1 MSIADN
7 LKRIEQ
13 EIPNSVKII
22 AVSKTHPKE
31 MIQEVYDFGH
41 RVFGENKAQ
50 EMTDKYEAL
59 PKDIEWHMIGHLQ
72 TNKVKYIAPFVSM
85 IHSVDSLKL
94 LKEIDKEAIKNNR
107 VIDYL
112 LQIDIA
118 NEDTKFGMLE
128 KEAME
133 LLSSEDFAQLNNI
146 RICGV
151 MGIGSITEDI
161 NQTRQEFKN
170 LKATFLTLKEKFFK
184 NEDYFTEISM
194 GMSSDYDIAIEEG
207 STIVRIGSLI
217 FGQRDYFKVV

>member
-1 MSIADN
+1 MSIAEN
-7 LKRIEQ
+7 LKKIEQ
-13 EIPNSVKII
+13 EIPNNVKII

-94 LKEIDKEAIKNNR
+94 LKEIEKEAIKNNR
-107 VIDYL
+107 VIDCL

-128 KEAME
+128 KEAIE

-151 MGIGSITEDI
+151 MGIGSITEEI
-161 NQTRQEFKN
+161 NKTRQEFKN

>member
-1 MSIADN
+1 MSIAEN
-7 LKRIEQ
+7 LKKIEQ
-13 EIPNSVKII
+13 EIPNNVKII

-94 LKEIDKEAIKNNR
+94 LKEIEKEAIKNNR

-128 KEAME
+128 KEAIE
-133 LLSSEDFAQLNNI
+133 LLSSEDFAQLKNI
-146 RICGV
+146 RTCGV
-151 MGIGSITEDI
+151 MGIGSITDNI
-161 NQTRQEFKN
+161 NKTRQEFKN
-170 LKATFLTLKEKFFK
+170 LKVTFLTLKEKFFK

>member
-1 MSIADN
+1 MSIAEN
-7 LKRIEQ
+7 LKKIEQ
-13 EIPNSVKII
+13 EIPNNVKII

-107 VIDYL
+107 VIDCL

-128 KEAME
+128 KEAIE

-161 NQTRQEFKN
+161 NKTRQEFKN
-170 LKATFLTLKEKFFK
+170 LKVTFLTLKEKFFK

>member
-1 MSIADN
+1 
-7 LKRIEQ
+7 
-13 EIPNSVKII
+13 
-22 AVSKTHPKE
+22 
-31 MIQEVYDFGH
+31 
-41 RVFGENKAQ
+41 
-50 EMTDKYEAL
+50 
-59 PKDIEWHMIGHLQ
+59 MIGHLQ

-94 LKEIDKEAIKNNR
+94 LKEIEKEAIKNNR
-107 VIDYL
+107 VIDCL

-128 KEAME
+128 KEAIE
-133 LLSSEDFAQLNNI
+133 LLSSEDFAQLKNI
-146 RICGV
+146 RTCGV
-151 MGIGSITEDI
+151 MGIGSITVDI
-161 NQTRQEFKN
+161 NKTRQEFKN
-170 LKATFLTLKEKFFK
+170 LKVTFLTLKEKFFK

>member
-1 MSIADN
+1 MSIAEN
-7 LKRIEQ
+7 LKKIEQ
-13 EIPNSVKII
+13 EIPNNVKII

-94 LKEIDKEAIKNNR
+94 LKEIEKEAIKNNR
-107 VIDYL
+107 VIDCL

-128 KEAME
+128 KEAIE
-133 LLSSEDFAQLNNI
+133 LLSSEDFAQLKNI
-146 RICGV
+146 RTCGV
-151 MGIGSITEDI
+151 MGIGSITVDI
-161 NQTRQEFKN
+161 NKTRQEFKN
-170 LKATFLTLKEKFFK
+170 LKVTFLTLKEKFFK

>member
-1 MSIADN
+1 MSIAEN
-7 LKRIEQ
+7 LKKIEQ
-13 EIPNSVKII
+13 EIPKNVKII

-94 LKEIDKEAIKNNR
+94 LKEIEKEAIKNNR
-107 VIDYL
+107 VIDCL

-128 KEAME
+128 KEAIE
-133 LLSSEDFAQLNNI
+133 LLSSEDFAQLKNI
-146 RICGV
+146 RTCGV
-151 MGIGSITEDI
+151 MGIGSITVDI
-161 NQTRQEFKN
+161 NKTRQEFKN
-170 LKATFLTLKEKFFK
+170 LKVTFLTLKEKFFK

>member
-1 MSIADN
+1 MSIAEN
-7 LKRIEQ
+7 VKKIEQ
-13 EIPNSVKII
+13 EIPNNVKII

-50 EMTDKYEAL
+50 EMMEKYEAL
-59 PKDIEWHMIGHLQ
+59 PKDIQWHMIGHLQ

-94 LKEIDKEAIKNNR
+94 LKEINKEAIKNNR
-107 VIDYL
+107 MIDCL

-118 NEDTKFGMLE
+118 NEETKFGMLE
-128 KEAME
+128 MKAME

-170 LKATFLTLKEKFFK
+170 LKATFLTLKEEFFK
-184 NEDYFTEISM
+184 KEDYFTEISM
-194 GMSSDYDIAIEEG
+194 GMSSDYDIAIKEG

-217 FGQRDYFKVV
+217 FGQRDYIKVV

>member
-1 MSIADN
+1 MSIAEN
-7 LKRIEQ
+7 LKKIEQ
-13 EIPNSVKII
+13 EIPNNVKII

-41 RVFGENKAQ
+41 RIFGENKAQ

-94 LKEIDKEAIKNNR
+94 LKEIEKEAIKNNR
-107 VIDYL
+107 VIDCL

-128 KEAME
+128 KEAIE
-133 LLSSEDFAQLNNI
+133 LLSSEDFAQLKNI
-146 RICGV
+146 RTCGV
-151 MGIGSITEDI
+151 MGIGSITVDI
-161 NQTRQEFKN
+161 NKTRQEFKN

>member
-1 MSIADN
+1 MSIAEN
-7 LKRIEQ
+7 LKKIEQ
-13 EIPNSVKII
+13 EIPNNVKII

-50 EMTDKYEAL
+50 EMTEKHEAL

-94 LKEIDKEAIKNNR
+94 LKEIEKEAIKNNR
-107 VIDYL
+107 VIDCL

-128 KEAME
+128 KEAIE
-133 LLSSEDFAQLNNI
+133 LLSSEDFAQLKNI
-146 RICGV
+146 RTCGV
-151 MGIGSITEDI
+151 MGIGSITVDI
-161 NQTRQEFKN
+161 NKTRQEFKN
-170 LKATFLTLKEKFFK
+170 LKVTFLTLKEKFFK

>member
-1 MSIADN
+1 MSIAEN
-7 LKRIEQ
+7 LKKIEQ
-13 EIPNSVKII
+13 EIPNNVKII

-94 LKEIDKEAIKNNR
+94 LKKIEKEAIKNNR

-128 KEAME
+128 KEAIE
-133 LLSSEDFAQLNNI
+133 LLSSEDFAQLKNI
-146 RICGV
+146 RTCGV
-151 MGIGSITEDI
+151 MGIGSITVDI
-161 NQTRQEFKN
+161 NKTRQEFKN
-170 LKATFLTLKEKFFK
+170 LKVTFLTLKEKFFK

>member
-13 EIPNSVKII
+13 EIPNNVKII

-41 RVFGENKAQ
+41 RIFGENKAQ
-50 EMTDKYEAL
+50 EMMEKYEAL
-59 PKDIEWHMIGHLQ
+59 PKDIQWHMIGHLQ

-194 GMSSDYDIAIEEG
+194 GMSSDYDIAIDEG

>member
-1 MSIADN
+1 MSIAEN
-7 LKRIEQ
+7 LKKIEQ
-13 EIPNSVKII
+13 EIPNNVKII

-85 IHSVDSLKL
+85 IHSVDSMKL

-107 VIDYL
+107 VIDCL

-118 NEDTKFGMLE
+118 NEETKFGMLE
-128 KEAME
+128 KEAIE
-133 LLSSEDFAQLNNI
+133 LLSSDDFAQLKNI

-151 MGIGSITEDI
+151 MGIGSITDDR
-161 NQTRQEFKN
+161 NKTRSEFKN
-170 LKATFLTLKEKFFK
+170 LKTTFSTLKEKFFK
-184 NEDYFTEISM
+184 NEDYFSQISM

-207 STIVRIGSLI
+207 STIVRIGSSI

>member
-1 MSIADN
+1 MSIAEN
-7 LKRIEQ
+7 LKKIEQ
-13 EIPNSVKII
+13 EIPNNVKII

-41 RVFGENKAQ
+41 RVFGENKTQ
-50 EMTDKYEAL
+50 EMTEKHEAL

-85 IHSVDSLKL
+85 IHSVDSMKL

-107 VIDYL
+107 VIDCF

-128 KEAME
+128 KEAIE
-133 LLSSEDFAQLNNI
+133 LLSSEDFAQLKNI
-146 RICGV
+146 RTCGV
-151 MGIGSITEDI
+151 MGIGSITVDI
-161 NQTRQEFKN
+161 NKTRQEFKN
-170 LKATFLTLKEKFFK
+170 LKVTFLTLKEKFFK

>member
-13 EIPNSVKII
+13 EIPNNVKII

-31 MIQEVYDFGH
+31 LIQEVYDFGH
-41 RVFGENKAQ
+41 RIFGENKAQ
-50 EMTDKYEAL
+50 EMMEKYEAL
-59 PKDIEWHMIGHLQ
+59 PKDIQWHMIGHLQ

-194 GMSSDYDIAIEEG
+194 GMSSDYDIAIDEG

>member
-1 MSIADN
+1 MSIAEN
-7 LKRIEQ
+7 LKKIEQ
-13 EIPNSVKII
+13 EIPNNVKII

-41 RVFGENKAQ
+41 RVFGENKTQ
-50 EMTDKYEAL
+50 EMTEKHEAL

-128 KEAME
+128 KEAIE
-133 LLSSEDFAQLNNI
+133 LLSSEDFAQLKNI
-146 RICGV
+146 RTCGV
-151 MGIGSITEDI
+151 MGIGSITVDI
-161 NQTRQEFKN
+161 NKTRQEFKN
-170 LKATFLTLKEKFFK
+170 LKVTFLTLKEKFFK

-194 GMSSDYDIAIEEG
+194 GMSSDYDIAIDEG

>member
-13 EIPNSVKII
+13 EIPNNVKII

-31 MIQEVYDFGH
+31 LIQEVYDFGH
-41 RVFGENKAQ
+41 RIFGENKAQ
-50 EMTDKYEAL
+50 EMMEKYEAL
-59 PKDIEWHMIGHLQ
+59 PKDIQWHMIGHLQ

-85 IHSVDSLKL
+85 IHSVDSMKL

-107 VIDYL
+107 VIDCF

-151 MGIGSITEDI
+151 MGIGSITEEI
-161 NQTRQEFKN
+161 NKTRQEFKN

-184 NEDYFTEISM
+184 KEDYFTEISM
-194 GMSSDYDIAIEEG
+194 GMSSDYDIAIDEG

>member
-13 EIPNSVKII
+13 EIPNNVKII

-41 RVFGENKAQ
+41 RIFGENKAQ
-50 EMTDKYEAL
+50 EMMEKYKAL
-59 PKDIEWHMIGHLQ
+59 PKDIQWHMIGHLQ

-85 IHSVDSLKL
+85 IHSVESLKL
-94 LKEIDKEAIKNNR
+94 LKEINKEAIKNNR
-107 VIDYL
+107 MIDCL

-118 NEDTKFGMLE
+118 NEETKFGMLE
-128 KEAME
+128 KKAME

-161 NQTRQEFKN
+161 NQTRKEFKN
-170 LKATFLTLKEKFFK
+170 LKATFLTLKEEFFK
-184 NEDYFTEISM
+184 KEDYFTEISM

>member
-1 MSIADN
+1 MSIAEN

-13 EIPNSVKII
+13 EIPNNVKII

-85 IHSVDSLKL
+85 IHSVDSMKL

-107 VIDYL
+107 VIDCF

-128 KEAME
+128 KEAIE

-151 MGIGSITEDI
+151 MGIGSITEEI
-161 NQTRQEFKN
+161 NKTRQEFKN

>member
-13 EIPNSVKII
+13 EIPNNVKII

-31 MIQEVYDFGH
+31 LIQEVYDFGH
-41 RVFGENKAQ
+41 RIFGENKAQ
-50 EMTDKYEAL
+50 EMMEKYEAL
-59 PKDIEWHMIGHLQ
+59 PKDIQWHMIGHLQ

-128 KEAME
+128 KEAIE
-133 LLSSEDFAQLNNI
+133 LLSSEDFAQLKNI
-146 RICGV
+146 RTCGV
-151 MGIGSITEDI
+151 MGIGSITDNI
-161 NQTRQEFKN
+161 SKTRQEFKN
-170 LKATFLTLKEKFFK
+170 LKVTFLTLKEKFFK

>member
-13 EIPNSVKII
+13 EIPNNVKII

-31 MIQEVYDFGH
+31 LIQEVYDFGH
-41 RVFGENKAQ
+41 RIFGENKAQ
-50 EMTDKYEAL
+50 EMMEKYEAL
-59 PKDIEWHMIGHLQ
+59 PKDIQWHMIGHLQ

-94 LKEIDKEAIKNNR
+94 LKEINKEAIKNNR
-107 VIDYL
+107 MIDCL

-194 GMSSDYDIAIEEG
+194 GMSSDYDIAIDEG

>member
-1 MSIADN
+1 MSIAEN
-7 LKRIEQ
+7 LKKIEQ
-13 EIPNSVKII
+13 EIPNNVKII

-41 RVFGENKAQ
+41 RIFGENKAQ
-50 EMTDKYEAL
+50 EMTDKHEAL

-85 IHSVDSLKL
+85 IHSVDSMKL

-107 VIDYL
+107 VIDCL

-118 NEDTKFGMLE
+118 NEETKFGMLE
-128 KEAME
+128 KEAIE
-133 LLSSEDFAQLNNI
+133 LLSSDDFAQLKNI

-151 MGIGSITEDI
+151 MGIGSISDDR
-161 NQTRQEFKN
+161 NKTRSEFKN
-170 LKATFLTLKEKFFK
+170 LKIISSTLKEKFFK
-184 NEDYFTEISM
+184 NEDYFSEISM

-207 STIVRIGSLI
+207 STIVRIGSSI

>member
-13 EIPNSVKII
+13 EIPNNVKII

-41 RVFGENKAQ
+41 RIFGENKAQ
-50 EMTDKYEAL
+50 EMMEKYEAL
-59 PKDIEWHMIGHLQ
+59 PKDIQWHMIGHLQ

-94 LKEIDKEAIKNNR
+94 LKEINKEAIKNNR
-107 VIDYL
+107 MIDCL

-118 NEDTKFGMLE
+118 NEETKFGMLE

-194 GMSSDYDIAIEEG
+194 GMSSDYDIAIDEG

>member
-1 MSIADN
+1 MSIAEN

-13 EIPNSVKII
+13 EIPNNVKII

-31 MIQEVYDFGH
+31 LIQEVYDFGH
-41 RVFGENKAQ
+41 RIFGENKAQ
-50 EMTDKYEAL
+50 EMMEKYEAL
-59 PKDIEWHMIGHLQ
+59 PKDIQWHMIGHLQ

-85 IHSVDSLKL
+85 IHSVDSMKL

-107 VIDYL
+107 VIDCL

-128 KEAME
+128 KEAIE

-151 MGIGSITEDI
+151 MGIGSITVDI
-161 NQTRQEFKN
+161 NKTRQEFKN
-170 LKATFLTLKEKFFK
+170 LKVTFLTLKEKFFK

>member
-1 MSIADN
+1 MSIAEN

-13 EIPNSVKII
+13 EIPKNVKII

-94 LKEIDKEAIKNNR
+94 LKEIEKEAIKNNR
-107 VIDYL
+107 VIDCL

-128 KEAME
+128 KEAIE

-151 MGIGSITEDI
+151 MGIGSITEEI
-161 NQTRQEFKN
+161 NKTRQEFKN

>member
-1 MSIADN
+1 MSIAEN
-7 LKRIEQ
+7 LKKIEQ
-13 EIPNSVKII
+13 EIPNNVKII

-107 VIDYL
+107 VIDCL

-128 KEAME
+128 KEAIE
-133 LLSSEDFAQLNNI
+133 LLSSEDFAQLKNI
-146 RICGV
+146 RTCGV
-151 MGIGSITEDI
+151 MGIGSITDNI
-161 NQTRQEFKN
+161 NKTRQEFKN
-170 LKATFLTLKEKFFK
+170 LKVTFLTLKEKFFK

>member
-1 MSIADN
+1 MSIAEN
-7 LKRIEQ
+7 LKKIEQ
-13 EIPNSVKII
+13 EIPNNVKII

-50 EMTDKYEAL
+50 EMTEKHEAL

-85 IHSVDSLKL
+85 IHSVDSMKL

-107 VIDYL
+107 VIDCL

-128 KEAME
+128 KEAIE
-133 LLSSEDFAQLNNI
+133 LLSSEDFAQLKNI
-146 RICGV
+146 RTCGV
-151 MGIGSITEDI
+151 MGIGSITVDI
-161 NQTRQEFKN
+161 NKTRQEFKN
-170 LKATFLTLKEKFFK
+170 LKVTFLTLKEKFFK